1 MFSTSNL
8 GSSTHHRRVIFLA
21 TGRVRWQIV
30 HVWENVLEMSML
42 YQAKHHVPLDHE
54 PELVCWTRMQSEAG
68 QGLEGI
74 VARKELERRAGDG
87 VFFWGVGNAAAVAT
101 SIYARLGV
109 SVPVIFSVMKG
120 RPKAVDASPRS
131 LLVWRRYVDMYGA
144 ERELPAQAL
153 ITSRGETDAGD
164 KKRHYALMCRS
175 LAPLKLGK
183 GVRFDPAAFRNVGGN
198 GGPIGASQV
207 TALIQR
213 VQPDGVGDYE
223 ANISAELTG
232 SYWVRLTDPVML
244 DVSSVECVEH
254 VVEGASP
261 REWIRLVADLRER
274 PQRLRSA
281 HPAQSS
287 FF

>member
-1 MFSTSNL
+1 
-8 GSSTHHRRVIFLA
+8 
-21 TGRVRWQIV
+21 
-30 HVWENVLEMSML
+30 MS
-42 YQAKHHVPLDHE
+42 YAAKHNVSLDHE
-54 PELVCWTRMQSEAG
+54 GELLCWTRMQSEAG
-68 QGLEGI
+68 QGLEDI

-87 VFFWGVGNAAAVAT
+87 VFFWGIGNAPAVAT
-101 SIYARLGV
+101 STYARLGV
-109 SVPVIFSVMKG
+109 PVSVIFSVMKG

-131 LLVWRRYVDMYGA
+131 LLVWRKYLDMNGA
-144 ERELPAQAL
+144 ERELPPQAL

-175 LAPLKLGK
+175 QAPLKLGK

-198 GGPIGASQV
+198 GGPVGASQV

-244 DVSSVECVEH
+244 DASSVESVEH
-254 VVEGASP
+254 AVEDASP
-261 REWIRLVADLRER
+261 REWLRLVADLRGKSER
-274 PQRLRSA
+274 PRSI